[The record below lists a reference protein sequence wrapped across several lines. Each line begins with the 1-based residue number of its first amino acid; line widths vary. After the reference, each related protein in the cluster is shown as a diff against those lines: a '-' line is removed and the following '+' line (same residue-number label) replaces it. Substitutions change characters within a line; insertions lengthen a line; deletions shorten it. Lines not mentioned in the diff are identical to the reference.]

1 MKRELRMRKTPQIVA
16 ALLATFLLL
25 GMTAQQATA
34 AAGDPAT
41 DPTASQYDNPGST
54 LTQEDTTSDDG
65 QIVVTTPTSGDGGG
79 TESTSGASL
88 PFTGFDVGV
97 LAIVALLLG
106 ATGLALRR
114 LSAAK

>member
-1 MKRELRMRKTPQIVA
+1 MNRELRMRKAPQVFV

-25 GMTAQQATA
+25 GLSAQQATA

-41 DPTASQYDNPGST
+41 DPTASQYHNPASTVTQDDSGPDDTQVLVSTPSSGS
-54 LTQEDTTSDDG
+54 G
-65 QIVVTTPTSGDGGG
+65 SGG
-79 TESTSGASL
+79 ESTSGASL

-97 LAIVALLLG
+97 LAVVALLLG

-114 LSAAK
+114 FSAAK